1 MVGVVAL
8 ATEFRTT
15 GHEGGINNQIY
26 NSVNGLVHSSNCPLL
41 YSVYSS

>member
-15 GHEGGINNQIY
+15 DHGGGIDSQIY
-26 NSVNGLVHSSNCPLL
+26 SSVYELVHTSNRPL
-41 YSVYSS
+41 SCTV